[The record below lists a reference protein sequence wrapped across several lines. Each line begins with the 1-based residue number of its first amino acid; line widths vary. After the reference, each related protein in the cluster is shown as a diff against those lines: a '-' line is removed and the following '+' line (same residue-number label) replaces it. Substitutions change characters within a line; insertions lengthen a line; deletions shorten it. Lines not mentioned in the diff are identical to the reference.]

1 MTTSRTAM
9 TIKTGADLRLMDEA
23 GRVVEDTLRLLREL
37 AAPGVTTEELDRE
50 AERYIRSRGARP
62 SFLHYHGYPKSIC
75 TSVNEQVVHGIP
87 GRYRLQDGDILSV
100 DVGAHLNGFHG
111 DAARTYCIGS
121 VPEEVRTLVRVTRE
135 CFYAGLRYA
144 RAGCR
149 IGDISAAVQAHAEA
163 HGYGVVREMIGHGV
177 GRNMHE
183 PPDVPNYGT
192 AGHGPRLLPGM
203 TIAIEPMINL
213 GTARILQKPD
223 GWTIVTADG
232 RPSAHYENTVAIT
245 EGEPLLLTLHGEDVL

>member
-1 MTTSRTAM
+1 M

-50 AERYIRSRGARP
+50 AERYIRSRGAQP

-111 DAARTYCIGS
+111 DAARTSSG
-121 VPEEVRTLVRVTRE
+121 TL
-135 CFYAGLRYA
+135 
-144 RAGCR
+144 
-149 IGDISAAVQAHAEA
+149 
-163 HGYGVVREMIGHGV
+163 
-177 GRNMHE
+177 
-183 PPDVPNYGT
+183 
-192 AGHGPRLLPGM
+192 
-203 TIAIEPMINL
+203 PM
-213 GTARILQKPD
+213 Q
-223 GWTIVTADG
+223 
-232 RPSAHYENTVAIT
+232 
-245 EGEPLLLTLHGEDVL
+245 

>member
-1 MTTSRTAM
+1 M

-50 AERYIRSRGARP
+50 AGRYIRSRGAQP

>member
-1 MTTSRTAM
+1 M

-50 AERYIRSRGARP
+50 AERYIRSRGAQP

-213 GTARILQKPD
+213 GTAHILQKPD
-223 GWTIVTADG
+223 GWTTVTADG

>member
-1 MTTSRTAM
+1 M

-50 AERYIRSRGARP
+50 AERYIRSRGAQP

-87 GRYRLQDGDILSV
+87 GRYRLKDGDILSV

>member
-1 MTTSRTAM
+1 MTTSRTAI

-50 AERYIRSRGARP
+50 AERYIRSRGAQP

-87 GRYRLQDGDILSV
+87 GQFRLRDGDILSV
-100 DVGAHLNGFHG
+100 DVGAQLNGFHG

-232 RPSAHYENTVAIT
+232 RPSAHYENTVAVT